1 MQMGGVRLE
10 QNKTAEAVAYFDQA
24 AKLSPNPVLAD
35 LAGLNSALALLD
47 TAPYK
52 DVEARLTPLMG
63 EKSPYRVQA
72 KEALAF
78 AKLRAGDLAG
88 ARGDFLVL
96 SSSLDNS
103 SDEIRERARGA
114 MAMIDSGSAKDLPAV
129 VKAAIA
135 LPPSAALALPP
146 GRKPTSPPIRPPI
159 PMSRRPMT
167 TKRYLLLTAM
177 MTAAVSVAGCS
188 TISKINPF
196 DKKEANKTL
205 ATQGQRISVIAFD
218 QKVEQAE
225 ALKGATSSCPSPPS
239 RPIGRCRA
247 ATPSSRSSTWPPP
260 PTSTS
265 PGARASARRP
275 TASITSPRRR
285 SPPTARSS

>member
-1 MQMGGVRLE
+1 VVDVFDEVEEQLRSDRYKSLALKSLPWVGALAAVAILGAGGWMGWTTYQQGQADKASEAYHAALTNAQKTGPVAAFAAFEAISKTGTPAYRTLALMQMGGVRLE

-114 MAMIDSGSAKDLPAV
+114 MAMIDSGSAKDLSAV

-135 LPPSAALALPP
+135 LPPSAALSLPTGP
-146 GRKPTSPPIRPPI
+146 QADVAPA
-159 PMSRRPMT
+159 
-167 TKRYLLLTAM
+167 TAPN
-177 MTAAVSVAGCS
+177 TA
-188 TISKINPF
+188 
-196 DKKEANKTL
+196 
-205 ATQGQRISVIAFD
+205 Q
-218 QKVEQAE
+218 
-225 ALKGATSSCPSPPS
+225 
-239 RPIGRCRA
+239 
-247 ATPSSRSSTWPPP
+247 
-260 PTSTS
+260 
-265 PGARASARRP
+265 
-275 TASITSPRRR
+275 
-285 SPPTARSS
+285 

>member
-1 MQMGGVRLE
+1 MVDVFDEVEEQLRSDRYKSLALKSLPWVAALAVAAVLGVGGWMGWTSYQQSQIDKAAEAYQAALTNAAKTGPAASFPAFEAISKTAPPAYKALALMQLGGIRLE

-24 AKLSPNPVLAD
+24 AKLSRNPVLAD

-103 SDEIRERARGA
+103 SDEVRQRAQGA
-114 MAMIDSGSAKDLPAV
+114 MAMIDSGSAKDLPAA

-135 LPPSAALALPP
+135 LPPSAAFAPAGPP
-146 GRKPTSPPIRPPI
+146 P
-159 PMSRRPMT
+159 
-167 TKRYLLLTAM
+167 
-177 MTAAVSVAGCS
+177 AGPS
-188 TISKINPF
+188 
-196 DKKEANKTL
+196 
-205 ATQGQRISVIAFD
+205 
-218 QKVEQAE
+218 QAE
-225 ALKGATSSCPSPPS
+225 PAPAT
-239 RPIGRCRA
+239 A
-247 ATPSSRSSTWPPP
+247 Q
-260 PTSTS
+260 
-265 PGARASARRP
+265 
-275 TASITSPRRR
+275 
-285 SPPTARSS
+285 

>member
-1 MQMGGVRLE
+1 LIPEQSGVAAQGAVFALIGASFVVDVFDEVEEQLRSDRYKSLALKSLPWVGALAVAAILGAGGWMGWTSHQQNQTNKATEAYQAALTTGQKSGPVAAFPAFEAISKTGTPVYKALALLQMGGARLE

-35 LAGLNSALALLD
+35 LAGLNSALALID

-129 VKAAIA
+129 VKAAMA
-135 LPPSAALALPP
+135 LPPSAALSLPTGP
-146 GRKPTSPPIRPPI
+146 QADVAPN
-159 PMSRRPMT
+159 
-167 TKRYLLLTAM
+167 TA
-177 MTAAVSVAGCS
+177 
-188 TISKINPF
+188 
-196 DKKEANKTL
+196 
-205 ATQGQRISVIAFD
+205 Q
-218 QKVEQAE
+218 
-225 ALKGATSSCPSPPS
+225 
-239 RPIGRCRA
+239 
-247 ATPSSRSSTWPPP
+247 
-260 PTSTS
+260 
-265 PGARASARRP
+265 
-275 TASITSPRRR
+275 
-285 SPPTARSS
+285 